1 MIVII
6 DYDMG
11 NIGSIENMI
20 RKVGGSSIVSRD
32 PAVIEQADKI
42 ILPGV
47 GAFDTG
53 MENIARFNLRE
64 VLDYK
69 VLEQRTPLLGI
80 CLGMQLLTHGSEE
93 GTLPGLGW
101 IDAKTVRFPSAI
113 GEQKLRIP
121 HMGWNTVQATRQD
134 SFLEGLDEVPRF
146 YFVHSYYVSCD
157 SADTILGETKYGIQ
171 FTSIVRRDNVIG
183 TQFHPEKS
191 HRFGMKLIENFVH
204 KLSIVENSKSY
215 EDASVIVANQR

>member
-42 ILPGV
+42 VLPGV

-53 MENIARFNLRE
+53 MENIARFNLRS

-69 VLEQRTPLLGI
+69 VLEERVPLLGI
-80 CLGMQLLTHGSEE
+80 CLGMQLLTRGSEE

-121 HMGWNTVQATRQD
+121 HMGWNSVRAARQD
-134 SFLEGLDEVPRF
+134 PFLEGLDEAPRF

-157 SADTILGETKYGIQ
+157 YVDTILGETKYGIQ

-204 KLSIVENSKSY
+204 KLGDVDKSNPN
-215 EDASVIVANQR
+215 EKVSMIAANQR